1 MKAKDN
7 RKIHIKYLI
16 LLHILLC
23 LYSIGGIFSKL
34 AAQQDFLSKEFIFY
48 YGLVLINLFAYAL
61 LWQQILKRLSLVT
74 AFSNKA
80 VIVIWGA
87 LWGCL
92 FFDESISVGKIIGI
106 VLVVIGIYIVTTDK
120 EAEL

>member
-1 MKAKDN
+1 MGARDN
-7 RKIHIKYLI
+7 KNTQIKYLI

-23 LYSIGGIFSKL
+23 LYSVGGIFSKL
-34 AAQQDFLSKEFIFY
+34 ASRQEFLSKEFIFY
-48 YGLVLINLFAYAL
+48 YGIVLVNLFVYAL
-61 LWQQILKRLSLVT
+61 LWQQILKKLSLVT
-74 AFSNKA
+74 AFSNKS

-92 FFDESISVGKIIGI
+92 FFDELISFGKILGI

-120 EAEL
+120 EE